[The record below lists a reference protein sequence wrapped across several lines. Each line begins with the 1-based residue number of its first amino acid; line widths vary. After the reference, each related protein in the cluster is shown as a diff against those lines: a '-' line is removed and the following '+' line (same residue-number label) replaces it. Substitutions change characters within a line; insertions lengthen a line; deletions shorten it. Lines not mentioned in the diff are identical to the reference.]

1 MPVDRGAV
9 GVVAGVTGAETADP
23 FCSAAVTA
31 DCSCFFRA
39 SSIACSASFSCVS
52 RRLFVSVSRNLKPD
66 DQLVHHNLMTND
78 VLRLKSKVE
87 DTLLR
92 NLAESKELIPGQK
105 SFPISTARNNL
116 LY

>member
-52 RRLFVSVSRNLKPD
+52 RRLLVSVSRNLKPD
-66 DQLVHHNLMTND
+66 DQLVRHNLMTKD
-78 VLRLKSKVE
+78 VLKIKPKINHKLK
-87 DTLLR
+87 DR
-92 NLAESKELIPGQK
+92 AK
-105 SFPISTARNNL
+105 STVSQCGKKILNQ
-116 LY
+116 